1 MRKILI
7 TAIIVVLIVIIAAGY
22 IGLTYLQG
30 QNNTHGNPAQTTNEI
45 ENIRDQAMTYLAA
58 NHTQT
63 FTLMPKDHWSGGR
76 VDTGLLGAENYLFTT
91 SEWAVSINYPVVPN
105 PIYSITCN
113 YTSANLTWIGTYQD
127 GVLAEN
133 SCAVETATSLDEAG
147 IRDLTMMYLQAY
159 HNETSTYMHDLSWT
173 GGHVDQ
179 GMLVGSTKYSFQSG
193 GLNITIQNPVVPNP
207 PYTITVVYTPA
218 DAHSAMMTWIGVL
231 DGGVITQT
239 SYEYNP

>member
-7 TAIIVVLIVIIAAGY
+7 AAIAVALIVVITGGY
-22 IGLTYLQG
+22 LGLTYLQG
-30 QNNTHGNPAQTTNEI
+30 ENKTPGNPAQTTNEV
-45 ENIRDQAMTYLAA
+45 ENIRDQAMLYLAA

-63 FTLMPKDHWSGGR
+63 FTLMPKDHWSGGK
-76 VDTGLLGAENYLFTT
+76 VDTGLLGAEYYLFAT
-91 SEWAVSINYPVVPN
+91 SEWEVSINYPVVLN
-105 PIYSITCN
+105 PVYSIVCN

-127 GVLAEN
+127 GVLDET
-133 SCAVETATSLDEAG
+133 SCAVETATSLDEEG

-179 GMLVGSTKYSFQSG
+179 GMLVGSTKYSYQSG
-193 GLNITIQNPVVPNP
+193 GWNITTQNPVVPNP
-207 PYTITVVYTPA
+207 PYTITAVYTPDNA
-218 DAHSAMMTWIGVL
+218 QTAMMTWIGVF
-231 DGGVITQT
+231 GNGVITQT